1 MSKKSIVSGSIGYF
15 ITNLINRIFG
25 FLFVVLATRLI
36 GADGYGLV
44 ALGLT
49 VRGLINNFGMFGL
62 TFSSQKLLSG
72 EFNNEKKNYLGAMSI
87 INTGIAVLAFLV
99 FYFGSEYIAV
109 HLFNKPE
116 FIPVLKI
123 IAVSII
129 FSLPLSLSRSLLKAQ
144 KKVKLN
150 FYTLVLESAFKV
162 VALILVFVLEN
173 KVMAVTSSIL
183 FSTFISF
190 VLALFII
197 FKENYYP
204 KYENINVNLK
214 YIISIGSQF
223 LIVGLGYYFAS
234 QTDRLMLGRMST
246 SEALGM
252 YAVAAALA
260 QIIGTLHGSMV
271 SIFMPT
277 VSELHRKGNVE
288 EIEETYYF
296 ANIVVA
302 SINIIVFLMFMI
314 FGKQILDILFDLSG
328 TKIYIV
334 FLLLSLK
341 YLIGTF
347 VGPTGALLNMT
358 GNHKVEFYNT
368 LFMITANILLN
379 YFLIKYYGLYGA
391 VFATLIAAISQ
402 NLIQLVEIYKI
413 YNIFVLKSIHLYYF
427 LSMVV
432 ISFIL
437 FNFNIINMNIIY
449 KVIYF
454 VIVSLLIFIIFW
466 FKNKVIGKNEVSKF
480 YDMVKTN
487 IKKWK

>member
-25 FLFVVLATRLI
+25 FLFVVLATRFI

-72 EFNNEKKNYLGAMSI
+72 DFNNEKKNYLGAMSI
-87 INTGIAVLAFLV
+87 LNTGIAFLAFLV
-99 FYFGSEYIAV
+99 FYFGADYIAV
-109 HLFNKPE
+109 NLFNKAE
-116 FIPVLKI
+116 FIPVLKV

-129 FSLPLSLSRSLLKAQ
+129 FSLPLSLSRTLLKAQ

-150 FYTLVLESAFKV
+150 FYTLLLESASKV
-162 VALILVFVLEN
+162 IALILVFVLEN

-183 FSTFISF
+183 FSTFISWI
-190 VLALFII
+190 LALFII
-197 FKENYYP
+197 FKEKYYP
-204 KYENINVNLK
+204 KYEDIAGNLK
-214 YIISIGSQF
+214 YITSIGSQF

-277 VSELHRKGNVE
+277 VSELHRDGNVK

-314 FGKQILDILFDLSG
+314 FGKQLLGILFDLSG

-358 GNHKVEFYNT
+358 GNHRVEFYNT

-391 VFATLIAAISQ
+391 VFATLIATISQ

-413 YNIFVLKSIHLYYF
+413 YNFLVLKSIHLYYF
-427 LSMVV
+427 LSVSIITFV
-432 ISFIL
+432 L
-437 FNFNIINMNIIY
+437 FNFNIINLNLIY
-449 KVIYF
+449 KGTYF
-454 VIVSLLIFIIFW
+454 VFVSLIIFIIFW
-466 FKNKVIGKNEVSKF
+466 FKNKVIGKDEVLKF
-480 YDMVKTN
+480 
-487 IKKWK
+487 IKLIKNN

>member
-1 MSKKSIVSGSIGYF
+1 MSKKGIVSGSIGYF
-15 ITNLINRIFG
+15 ITNLINRVFG
-25 FLFVVLATRLI
+25 FLFVVLVTRLI
-36 GADGYGLV
+36 GTDGYGLV

-49 VRGLINNFGMFGL
+49 IRGLINNFGMFGL

-72 EFNNEKKNYLGAMSI
+72 DFNNEKQNYLGAMSI
-87 INTGIAVLAFLV
+87 LNTGIAFLAFVV
-99 FYFGSEYIAV
+99 FYFGADYIAV
-109 HLFNKPE
+109 NLFNKAE
-116 FIPVLKI
+116 FIPVLKVI
-123 IAVSII
+123 SVSII

-150 FYTLVLESAFKV
+150 FYTLVLESSFKV
-162 VALILVFVLEN
+162 IALILVFVIED
-173 KVMAVTSSIL
+173 KVMAITSAIL

-190 VLALFII
+190 ALGLFII
-197 FKENYYP
+197 FKESYYP
-204 KYENINVNLK
+204 KYENIAVNLK

-234 QTDRLMLGRMST
+234 QTDRLMLGRMAT

-277 VSELHRKGNVE
+277 VSELHRKGNVK
-288 EIEETYYF
+288 EIEKTYYF

-302 SINIIVFLMFMI
+302 SINIVVFLMFMI

-358 GNHKVEFYNT
+358 GNHRIEFYNT
-368 LFMITANILLN
+368 LFMITTNILLN

-391 VFATLIAAISQ
+391 VFATLIAAVTQ

-413 YNIFVLKSIHLYYF
+413 YNFLVLKSIHLYYF
-427 LSMVV
+427 LSV
-432 ISFIL
+432 FIITFVL
-437 FNFNIINMNIIY
+437 FNFNIINLNFIY
-449 KVIYF
+449 KGTYF
-454 VIVSLLIFIIFW
+454 VFVSFIIFIIFW
-466 FKNKVIGKNEVSKF
+466 FKNKVIGKDEVLKF
-480 YDMVKTN
+480 
-487 IKKWK
+487 IKLIKNHK

>member
-1 MSKKSIVSGSIGYF
+1 
-15 ITNLINRIFG
+15 
-25 FLFVVLATRLI
+25 
-36 GADGYGLV
+36 
-44 ALGLT
+44 
-49 VRGLINNFGMFGL
+49 
-62 TFSSQKLLSG
+62 
-72 EFNNEKKNYLGAMSI
+72 
-87 INTGIAVLAFLV
+87 
-99 FYFGSEYIAV
+99 
-109 HLFNKPE
+109 
-116 FIPVLKI
+116 
-123 IAVSII
+123 
-129 FSLPLSLSRSLLKAQ
+129 
-144 KKVKLN
+144 
-150 FYTLVLESAFKV
+150 
-162 VALILVFVLEN
+162 
-173 KVMAVTSSIL
+173 
-183 FSTFISF
+183 
-190 VLALFII
+190 
-197 FKENYYP
+197 
-204 KYENINVNLK
+204 
-214 YIISIGSQF
+214 
-223 LIVGLGYYFAS
+223 
-234 QTDRLMLGRMST
+234 MLGRMST

-402 NLIQLVEIYKI
+402 NLIQLVEIYKF

-427 LSMVV
+427 
-432 ISFIL
+432 ISVSIISLIL
-437 FNFNIINMNIIY
+437 FEFNIINMHFGL
-449 KVIYF
+449 KSLYF
-454 VIVSLLIFIIFW
+454 IAVSLLIFVIFW
-466 FKNKVIGKNEVSKF
+466 FKNKVIGKNEVLKF
-480 YDMVKTN
+480 LEL
-487 IKKWK
+487 IKNYL